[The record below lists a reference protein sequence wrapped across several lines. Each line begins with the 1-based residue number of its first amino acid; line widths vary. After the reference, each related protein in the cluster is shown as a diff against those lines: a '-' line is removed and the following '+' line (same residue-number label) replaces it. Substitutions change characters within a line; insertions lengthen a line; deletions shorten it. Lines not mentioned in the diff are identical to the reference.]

1 MASTTDDMSDDM
13 SDAATARAVGTPRPS
28 TPTDN
33 APTNAAGSVADLIAA
48 GGERLARVGVDT
60 PRHDAKLLL
69 AEATRASLSD
79 VDKAALLG
87 DGVTKLVAG
96 KSIGVDAALADYSA
110 MLARRERR
118 EPLQYIVG
126 HVPFRYLDIKVGPGV
141 FIPRQETELLV
152 DEAIGWVTRNGL
164 YCPRVVD
171 LCAGS
176 GAIGLA
182 IATEVPGA
190 QVWGV
195 EKDVLAAQWTR
206 RNVQETG
213 AVFPDIT
220 ANYHLEIADA
230 TCPTTL
236 AQLDG
241 TVDVVVSNPP
251 YIPLTDVPE
260 QFEVREYDPQTALYG
275 GSADGMMVPER
286 IIVRAAALLR
296 PDGVLIMEHDVTQTD
311 RTVAFARASGFA
323 DARTEIDLTGRP
335 RYLVATR

>member
-1 MASTTDDMSDDM
+1 MASATDEAIDGMDD
-13 SDAATARAVGTPRPS
+13 ATTARANGTTRPE
-28 TPTDN
+28 
-33 APTNAAGSVADLIAA
+33 APGVDAQCVADLIAV
-48 GGERLARVGVDT
+48 GGDRLAQAGVDT

-69 AEATRASLSD
+69 AEATRTSLSD

-87 DGVTKLVAG
+87 DGVAKLVAG
-96 KSIGVDAALADYSA
+96 RPIDVPAALADYSA

-126 HVPFRYLDIKVGPGV
+126 HAPFRYLDIKVGPGV

-152 DEAIGWVTRNGL
+152 DEAIGWITRGGL

-176 GAIGLA
+176 GAIGLS
-182 IATEVPGA
+182 IVTEVPGA

-206 RNVQETG
+206 RNVSEVG
-213 AVFPDIT
+213 AAFPDIT

-296 PDGVLIMEHDVTQTD
+296 AGGVLIMEHDVTQAD

-323 DARTEIDLTGRP
+323 DARTEYDLTGRP